1 MQLLKTY
8 SISLQQILP
17 NNIEEYY
24 EQPAEKSL
32 NTLTEVSKY
41 LVYSENKKYL
51 GTFSKNTQDEYK
63 KYVYRRYNVLE
74 LRDTKKSE
82 SLLDEITDEIFFT
95 YYLNKSFDEIPQASL
110 TKFKRSFN
118 NIFYSDILNF
128 TRNSKILYVDSSFT
142 TRPIDSTNFTI
153 DYIEGK
159 IVSNLEESVEIYGL
173 LDIATLQIEPKLELE
188 DISAGFV
195 KDVYITRDNYVKID
209 KRGSGYL
216 VEVMKDFIF
225 YTNNSKLVN
234 GLPCNNT
241 YLYLNKGLHYIEE
254 SEIELDSDIHHNS
267 TDIFNSLLS
276 ELKINDL
283 KLAYTNTLSNC
294 SIHILDYNNYIEATY
309 EFN

>member
-8 SISLQQILP
+8 NISLQQILP

-24 EQPAEKSL
+24 EQPTEKSL

-173 LDIATLQIEPKLELE
+173 LDINTLQLEPKLEL
-188 DISAGFV
+188 DSITDGFT
-195 KDVYITRDNYVKID
+195 KNVYITRDNYIKLEKIGD
-209 KRGSGYL
+209 GYL
-216 VEVMKDFIF
+216 IHVLKDFIF
-225 YTNNSKLVN
+225 FTNTPKIVN
-234 GLPCNNT
+234 GQPCSNT
-241 YLYLNKGLHYIEE
+241 YMYLNKGLHYIEE

-283 KLAYTNTLSNC
+283 KLIYTNTLSNC
-294 SIHILDYNNYIEATY
+294 NIHILDANNYIEATY